1 MRKLLSLVASSSFEK
16 MSCITCT
23 HFIKSGKCKMFPLIT
38 NLNDDIVYG
47 YDYVSCT
54 TARSFSFMCENGKL
68 YEKIELFKTKE
79 NAGKNE
85 SKLSTL
91 LGIRGCS

>member
-1 MRKLLSLVASSSFEK
+1 MRKLLSLAASSSFETK
-16 MSCITCT
+16 SCNTCR

-47 YDYVSCT
+47 YDYVSCI
-54 TARSFSFMCENGKL
+54 TARSFSFMCENGKR
-68 YEKIELFKTKE
+68 YEKIELFTTEEKK
-79 NAGKNE
+79 GKNE
-85 SKLSTL
+85 SNLSTI

>member
-1 MRKLLSLVASSSFEK
+1 MRKLLSLVACTSFEQCNT
-16 MSCITCT
+16 CI

-91 LGIRGCS
+91 LGVRGCS

>member
-1 MRKLLSLVASSSFEK
+1 
-16 MSCITCT
+16 
-23 HFIKSGKCKMFPLIT
+23 
-38 NLNDDIVYG
+38 
-47 YDYVSCT
+47 
-54 TARSFSFMCENGKL
+54 MCENGKL